1 MKKNARKGKMQKE
14 QEDVEI
20 EPAEVNQFE
29 LGALERDVCKANF

>member
-1 MKKNARKGKMQKE
+1 MKKANRGNKRNQKQE

-29 LGALERDVCKANF
+29 LG